1 MADRDKSDAVL
12 SLQDVTRV
20 YHMGSEQ
27 VHALA
32 GVSLNIDRNEYVAIM
47 GPSGSG
53 KSTLMNIIGCLD
65 VPTSGRYL
73 LEGESISERS
83 ESELA
88 DLRNRQIGFVFQ
100 TFNLIPRANILHNV
114 ELPLIYGGLS
124 KAQRQRRAEE
134 ALERVGLGNRM
145 THRPNEL
152 SGGQCQRVAIARAL
166 VCNPSIILA
175 DEPTGNLDSKT
186 GADIMRI
193 LDDLHASGQTVILVT
208 HEDDIAAHA
217 NRTIRLRDGLIESDV
232 MSAES
237 SVALAG

>member
-1 MADRDKSDAVL
+1 MANRDNSDAVL

-88 DLRNRQIGFVFQ
+88 DLRNRQIGFAF
-100 TFNLIPRANILHNV
+100 
-114 ELPLIYGGLS
+114 
-124 KAQRQRRAEE
+124 
-134 ALERVGLGNRM
+134 
-145 THRPNEL
+145 
-152 SGGQCQRVAIARAL
+152 
-166 VCNPSIILA
+166 
-175 DEPTGNLDSKT
+175 
-186 GADIMRI
+186 
-193 LDDLHASGQTVILVT
+193 
-208 HEDDIAAHA
+208 
-217 NRTIRLRDGLIESDV
+217 
-232 MSAES
+232 
-237 SVALAG
+237 